1 MLKRTLLLISVIF
14 AGSLLVAITAK
25 TDNQM
30 IPSGEVQKMNE
41 LRNKMIQSKAIEGQS
56 ALNKVEKN
64 LVKKYKKS
72 LSQKNKLMGKL
83 KVEQAGKQVI
93 DLHTIGTPERACTDC
108 EFDFTP

>member
-25 TDNQM
+25 SDNQV

-56 ALNKVEKN
+56 ALAKIPSM
-64 LVKKYKKS
+64 LD
-72 LSQKNKLMGKL
+72 
-83 KVEQAGKQVI
+83 A
-93 DLHTIGTPERACTDC
+93 TPMV
-108 EFDFTP
+108 P